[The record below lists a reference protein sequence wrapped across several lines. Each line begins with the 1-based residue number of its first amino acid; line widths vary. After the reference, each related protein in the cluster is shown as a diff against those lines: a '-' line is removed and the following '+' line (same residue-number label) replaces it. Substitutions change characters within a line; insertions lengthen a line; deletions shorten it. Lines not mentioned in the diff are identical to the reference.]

1 MQRGAVPCRAV
12 RCHAMLCHAMGPCKA
27 VLLGLLLG
35 ALGAAACGECCGTGL
50 PPAPGPAAPRSPTP
64 GLRPRDPHPRL
75 TALTP
80 SVPAGSHS
88 LRYFL
93 TGMTDPGPGMPQFV
107 AVGYVDD
114 KIFGKYDSK
123 SRWVHPIVEM
133 LPQED
138 QEHWVA
144 QTQMAREGELEFS
157 EGLHRL
163 QVRYNR
169 SGGEHCRSHSA
180 MELGQE
186 LCGAGASA
194 PNTLRVG
201 CAPCPAI
208 VGCVCVVSPPWGC
221 PVSDLTHPIPAPQ
234 HSQCPRAYEAPHP
247 PPWLCLR
254 VSHAAEDV
262 WL

>member
-1 MQRGAVPCRAV
+1 VQRGAVPCRAV

-93 TGMTDPGPGMPQFV
+93 TGMTDPGPGMPRFV

-180 MELGQE
+180 MELGRE

-194 PNTLRVG
+194 SHTEGWMRPMPSYSGL
-201 CAPCPAI
+201 
-208 VGCVCVVSPPWGC
+208 CVCGVTTLGLPRFRS
-221 PVSDLTHPIPAPQ
+221 HP
-234 HSQCPRAYEAPHP
+234 PHP
-247 PPWLCLR
+247 SPTALAVPKSL
-254 VSHAAEDV
+254 
-262 WL
+262 